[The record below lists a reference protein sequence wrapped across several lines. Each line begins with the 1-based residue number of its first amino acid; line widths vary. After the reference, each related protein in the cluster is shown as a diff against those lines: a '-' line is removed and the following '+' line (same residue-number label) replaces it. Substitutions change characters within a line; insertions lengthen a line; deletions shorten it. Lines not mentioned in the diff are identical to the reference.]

1 MIIALPSL
9 GAIVRINMLLF
20 MGSLSGVIAWAIW
33 PDALEG
39 WGWGFIAI
47 ILWANVVACVVSAL
61 REMSQLYIRDKAVA
75 AIMAQSNTSKSDQL
89 ASMEDL
95 RRGGMID
102 G

>member
-9 GAIVRINMLLF
+9 GAIIRINLHLF
-20 MGSLSGVIAWAIW
+20 MGTLSGVIAWAIW
-33 PDALEG
+33 PDTLEG

-47 ILWANVVACVVSAL
+47 ILSVNVVACMVNAL
-61 REMSQLYIRDKAVA
+61 REMTQLYLRDRAVA

-89 ASMEDL
+89 ASMDDL